1 MRWGVVLLTVI
12 AVVILSTP
20 TVAANGCGG
29 LLAALGRQ
37 LADTSCIESADL
49 TTNNPA
55 TTPANDSLPGLPP
68 FAFTPQTDRD
78 VISPSPPNRTPITK
92 AVPGIQLDARMSDDP
107 IGEARILLRLP
118 NRWNGKLVVA
128 TLAGLFA
135 ATASVTAFA
144 GDKDAKAADKKVHC
158 SGINSCSGKGAC
170 KSANNACSG
179 KNGCAGKGWVEASE
193 KECKDKGGK
202 VVAEA
207 DKK

>member
-1 MRWGVVLLTVI
+1 MRWGVVLLTVV

-107 IGEARILLRLP
+107 VGEARILLRLP

-128 TLAGLFA
+128 G
-135 ATASVTAFA
+135 ASGTR
-144 GDKDAKAADKKVHC
+144 
-158 SGINSCSGKGAC
+158 S
-170 KSANNACSG
+170 
-179 KNGCAGKGWVEASE
+179 
-193 KECKDKGGK
+193 
-202 VVAEA
+202 
-207 DKK
+207 